1 MKDWIS
7 GKNKVIVRGE
17 GFSLIDCKGMKYVDG
32 IASMWCNVW
41 GHSTNTII
49 ERMVLQL
56 RTLPHST
63 LFGLSNA
70 PAIHLAKRLVEI
82 APGMQKIFYSDNG
95 STAIEVSMK
104 MALQYW
110 YNKGQFLKNRF
121 VSIDNGYHG
130 DTFGAMSLGYIE
142 RFFHPYKPLLRSVLK
157 IPGPI
162 SLKNEPERE
171 KKRMEYCID
180 QTEKILHKYSKKVC
194 ALVMESGAQIAG
206 GVILYPKGYQEKMS
220 NLCKKYDVLLILDEI
235 ATGFGRLGNMI
246 EYSYQKSA
254 PDIVCFGKA
263 LTAGYFPLA
272 VTAATQE
279 IFEAFLGKYLDNKQ
293 LYHGHTF
300 TGNPVGCAAAI
311 ANLELYKRKNLISR
325 VNRNA
330 NYMAKRLDE
339 FQSLAVVREIRHK
352 GLLAAIELKCKGEAL
367 MRLKNRGMVNYY
379 IAEECLK
386 NGLFT
391 RMLGNLVLI
400 IPPLAIDR
408 PNLEKILNVLLS
420 VLKKL
425 DSFIRAANS

>member
-1 MKDWIS
+1 
-7 GKNKVIVRGE
+7 
-17 GFSLIDCKGMKYVDG
+17 
-32 IASMWCNVW
+32 
-41 GHSTNTII
+41 
-49 ERMVLQL
+49 
-56 RTLPHST
+56 
-63 LFGLSNA
+63 
-70 PAIHLAKRLVEI
+70 
-82 APGMQKIFYSDNG
+82 
-95 STAIEVSMK
+95 
-104 MALQYW
+104 
-110 YNKGQFLKNRF
+110 
-121 VSIDNGYHG
+121 
-130 DTFGAMSLGYIE
+130 
-142 RFFHPYKPLLRSVLK
+142 
-157 IPGPI
+157 
-162 SLKNEPERE
+162 
-171 KKRMEYCID
+171 MEYCID

-352 GLLAAIELKCKGEAL
+352 GLLAAIELKCKGEAI